1 MIEGGPYLQT
11 AALCERFLEEKDN
24 VLTLVRL
31 IDQVFLP
38 VATPA
43 SGITYLPIP
52 VWAILT
58 FKSGQAQGTRTVT
71 LKTPPDLG
79 LKRPNTSIDVTFQGG
94 VTGVNVMIQLGITPG
109 AAKDGEHWLDVVL
122 DDQVVTRIPLRI
134 TYRAA
139 ENSDPQAALSE
150 GADLDADAV

>member
-24 VLTLVRL
+24 VLSLVRL

-43 SGITYLPIP
+43 SGITYQPLS

-58 FKSGQAQGTRTVT
+58 FKSGQALGPHTVA
-71 LKTPPDLG
+71 LKTPPELG
-79 LKRPNTSIDVTFQGG
+79 LKKPTIEIEVTFQGG
-94 VTGVNVMIQLGITPG
+94 FTGVNVMIHLGLTPG
-109 AAKDGEHWLDVVL
+109 EAKEGEHWLDAVL

-134 TYRAA
+134 TYRAV
-139 ENSDPQAALSE
+139 EDSDSQAALSE
-150 GADLDADAV
+150 GAALDSDAV